1 MKKVVVIL
9 FTLFLISCANVV
21 APTGG
26 PKDETPPM
34 VISSRPINNSTN
46 FKDRTVR
53 ITFDEYI
60 TLSDVQKNIMVSPPT
75 KTFPNIRMTGKTMVM
90 RFQEDLQE
98 NTTYSISFG
107 EAVKDLHEGNVL
119 LGYNLVF
126 STGDI
131 IDSLCFEGTV
141 TSAFT
146 LKPVENMYVMLYDAS
161 TVSPDSLNFLPLTHY
176 PDYITTC
183 EKNGHFFFFGLPR
196 KPFYIFA
203 IKDQNSNRKFDLPNE
218 EIAFKNE
225 LLYPSEKED
234 LQDST
239 KNNALKINMY
249 SFVQQDSV
257 QRLLKKELVENGV
270 YRFAF
275 KYPADEV
282 ELEVEEEKI
291 FPNKIVKTFSPNR
304 DTITFFCSN
313 ELDSMTYSVRF
324 DTVNEQQR
332 VSLNVKKKK
341 RAKVEA
347 PKPMQIKAL
356 TRKGFVLPNNNFEIA
371 FSAPILH
378 HDADVVE
385 WFVCEHDTLSGVSLR
400 ACDEKMMRYVLADV
414 KLQEGKQY
422 KLALRDSVFF
432 NVLGQTNESKVFSFT
447 AAEESQFGN
456 VYVKMTVPEGVPQL
470 RVELIDD
477 KGKVVDYQILTTSD
491 KVRFRFVDPGKYR
504 LKIIHDLDCSGVWTP
519 GDLKANRQPEKV
531 EFYEAVLE
539 VRANWDIDI

>member
-1 MKKVVVIL
+1 MKKFIVIL
-9 FTLFLISCANVV
+9 FALFLVACANVV

-26 PKDETPPM
+26 PKDEMPPL

-46 FKDRTVR
+46 FQDRTVR

-90 RFQEDLQE
+90 RFHEDLQE

-107 EAVKDLHEGNVL
+107 EAVKDLHEGNVM

-131 IDSLCFEGTV
+131 IDSLCFEGKV
-141 TSAFT
+141 ASAFT

-161 TVSPDSLNFLPLTHY
+161 TVSPDSLNFLPLTHH

-183 EKNGHFFFFGLPR
+183 EKNGHFFFFGLPL

-203 IKDQNSNRKFDLPNE
+203 IKDLNSNRKFDLPNE

-225 LLYPSEKED
+225 LFYPLVKED
-234 LQDST
+234 FQDST
-239 KNNALKINMY
+239 QRDALKINMY

-270 YRFAF
+270 YHFAF
-275 KYPADEV
+275 KYPADAV
-282 ELEVEEEKI
+282 ELDVEEEHI
-291 FPNKIVKTFSPNR
+291 FPKKVVKTFSQNR
-304 DTITFFCSN
+304 DTITFFCSD
-313 ELDSMTYSVRF
+313 ELDSLTYSMKF
-324 DTVNEQQR
+324 DTVQEQQR

-341 RAKVEA
+341 RAKADVL
-347 PKPMQIKAL
+347 KPMQIKAL
-356 TRKGFVLPNNNFEIA
+356 TRNGFIMPGKNFEIA
-371 FSAPILH
+371 FSAPIHH

-385 WFVCEHDTLSGVSLR
+385 CFICEHDTLSGISLQS
-400 ACDEKMMRYVLADV
+400 CDENNMRYALADV
-414 KLQEGKQY
+414 TLHEGKQY
-422 KLALRDSVFF
+422 KLVLRDSVFF
-432 NVLGQTNESKVFSFT
+432 NVLGETNEQKVFNF
-447 AAEESQFGN
+447 AVAEESQFGN

-477 KGKVVDYQILTTSD
+477 KEKVVDYQILTTSD
-491 KVRFRFVDPGKYR
+491 KVRFYQVNPGKYR
-504 LKIIHDLDCSGVWTP
+504 LKIIHDLDRNGVWTP
-519 GDLKANRQPEKV
+519 GDLRERRQPEKV
-531 EFYEAVLE
+531 EFYEGVLE